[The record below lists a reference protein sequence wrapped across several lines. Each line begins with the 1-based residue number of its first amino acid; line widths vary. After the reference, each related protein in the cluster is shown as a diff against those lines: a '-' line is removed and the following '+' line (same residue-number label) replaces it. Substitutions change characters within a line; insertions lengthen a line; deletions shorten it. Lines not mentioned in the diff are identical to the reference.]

1 MESVAFRGDTLW
13 AMSQENVEF
22 LRQGFAEF
30 ARGDVDA
37 LLERFDPDIDWHA
50 ALAPMLG
57 VESIRGREAMRRFLT
72 RDLFEEGFDEFRAE
86 PLAYEDLGNDHIL
99 VMTRYVVRGESSG
112 IEMDQRYATL
122 YELREGK
129 VVTMRD
135 YPTKADALEAAELS
149 E

>member
-1 MESVAFRGDTLW
+1 
-13 AMSQENVEF
+13 MSQENVEI
-22 LRQGFAEF
+22 LREGFAEF

-50 ALAPMLG
+50 ALAPVLG
-57 VESIRGREAMRRFLT
+57 VESIRGREAMRRYLT

-86 PLAYEDLGNDHIL
+86 PLAYEDLGDDYVL
-99 VMTRYVVRGESSG
+99 VTTRYVVRGESSG

-122 YELREGK
+122 YELREGRA
-129 VVTMRD
+129 VTMRD
-135 YPTKADALEAAELS
+135 YATRADALEAAGLS